1 MPSSES
7 MSEVWFDGYVHTCRR
22 FGSGYE
28 IVHGTVL
35 CVKEWGGGIV
45 WNWVLSM
52 YMVFGIE

>member
-1 MPSSES
+1 

-35 CVKEWGGGIV
+35 SGTEWGSGHSMELGTEYVHGI
-45 WNWVLSM
+45 W
-52 YMVFGIE
+52 Y